1 MKIGD
6 KVRFLS
12 EVGEGRVV
20 GFQGK
25 DIALVEDADG
35 FEIPMQIK
43 ELVVV
48 QTDEYNIPTSQQKQK
63 RAEETPH
70 AKSDVAA
77 PYRGKTAQESP
88 YDRGSAHGS
97 AHNSTSANVERM
109 PFREYN
115 PVSGVSAASEVK
127 GGDVLNVY
135 LAYVPVDIKQVST
148 TPFETYLV
156 NDSNYYL
163 YYTYCNLENQ
173 SCQVRS
179 QGMIEPNTKLFLEEF
194 EKSELN
200 DLERVSVQLIAF
212 KDGKPFAMKPAVSVE
227 LRIDVVK
234 FYKLHTFQDN
244 DFFEEPALLYDIVR
258 NDQPAKQLY
267 VSAEEVKNALIQKRD
282 AVQPARK
289 PVQKKD
295 ERNGIL
301 EVDLHINELL
311 DNTHGLSNADML
323 HYQLKKFVEVMEQY
337 KHQQGKR
344 IVFIHGKGEGVLRKA
359 ILDELKRKYPRC
371 KWQDASFQ
379 EYGFG
384 ATQVTIHA

>member
-48 QTDEYNIPTSQQKQK
+48 QTDEYNIPMPQQRQK
-63 RAEETPH
+63 KTEETPH
-70 AKSDVAA
+70 DKSDVAV
-77 PYRGKTAQESP
+77 PYRGKT
-88 YDRGSAHGS
+88 
-97 AHNSTSANVERM
+97 T
-109 PFREYN
+109 
-115 PVSGVSAASEVK
+115 ASEIK
-127 GGDVLNVY
+127 GGGILNVY

-163 YYTYCNLENQ
+163 YFTYANIENQ
-173 SCQVRS
+173 SSMVRS
-179 QGMIEPNTKLFLEEF
+179 QGMIEPNTKMLLDRF
-194 EKSELN
+194 EKSQLN
-200 DLERVSVQLIAF
+200 DLERVAVQLIAF
-212 KDGKPFAMKPAVSVE
+212 KDGKPYVLKPAVGVE

-234 FYKLHTFQDN
+234 FYKLHTFQEN

-267 VSAEEVKNALIQKRD
+267 VSADDVKQALLQKKD
-282 AVQPARK
+282 VQPARK
-289 PVQKKD
+289 PVQKQE
-295 ERNGIL
+295 ERNAVL
-301 EVDLHINELL
+301 EVDLHINALL

-323 HYQLKKFVEVMEQY
+323 QYQLKKFVEVMEQY

-359 ILDELKRKYPRC
+359 VLDELRRKYPRC

-384 ATQVTIHA
+384 ATQVTIHL

>member
-77 PYRGKTAQESP
+77 PYRGKTAQGSP
-88 YDRGSAHGS
+88 CDRGSVHAS

-109 PFREYN
+109 PFSEHH

>member
-1 MKIGD
+1 
-6 KVRFLS
+6 
-12 EVGEGRVV
+12 
-20 GFQGK
+20 
-25 DIALVEDADG
+25 
-35 FEIPMQIK
+35 
-43 ELVVV
+43 
-48 QTDEYNIPTSQQKQK
+48 
-63 RAEETPH
+63 
-70 AKSDVAA
+70 
-77 PYRGKTAQESP
+77 
-88 YDRGSAHGS
+88 
-97 AHNSTSANVERM
+97 
-109 PFREYN
+109 
-115 PVSGVSAASEVK
+115 
-127 GGDVLNVY
+127 
-135 LAYVPVDIKQVST
+135 
-148 TPFETYLV
+148 
-156 NDSNYYL
+156 
-163 YYTYCNLENQ
+163 
-173 SCQVRS
+173 VRS

-267 VSAEEVKNALIQKRD
+267 VSAEEVKNALVQKRD
-282 AVQPARK
+282 VQPARK

>member
-12 EVGEGRVV
+12 EVGGGKVV
-20 GFQGK
+20 GFRGK

-48 QTDEYNIPTSQQKQK
+48 ETDNYNIPTKGSRENNEANREKASHK
-63 RAEETPH
+63 
-70 AKSDVAA
+70 DVAA
-77 PYRGKTAQESP
+77 PYRGK
-88 YDRGSAHGS
+88 
-97 AHNSTSANVERM
+97 ST
-109 PFREYN
+109 PN
-115 PVSGVSAASEVK
+115 PTPSTGNNDLQLTVNEIK
-127 GGDVLNVY
+127 GADILNVY

-156 NDSNYYL
+156 NDSNYFL
-163 YYTYCNLENQ
+163 YYTYANMENQ

-179 QGMIEPNTKLFLEEF
+179 HGMIEPNTKLFLEEF
-194 EKSELN
+194 EKSQLN
-200 DLERVSVQLIAF
+200 DLERVVVQLIAF

-234 FYKLHTFQDN
+234 FYKLHTFQEN

-267 VSAEEVKNALIQKRD
+267 VSAEDVKTALLQKRD
-282 AVQPARK
+282 KQPARK
-289 PVQKKD
+289 PVQQK
-295 ERNGIL
+295 EQRNAVL
-301 EVDLHINELL
+301 EVDLHINALL
-311 DNTHGLSNADML
+311 DNTHGLSNSDML
-323 HYQLKKFVEVMEQY
+323 QYQLKKFVEVMEQY
-337 KHQQGKR
+337 KNQHGKR

-359 ILDELKRKYPRC
+359 LLDDLKRKYPCC

-384 ATQVTIHA
+384 ATQVTVY

>member
-1 MKIGD
+1 M
-6 KVRFLS
+6 
-12 EVGEGRVV
+12 
-20 GFQGK
+20 
-25 DIALVEDADG
+25 
-35 FEIPMQIK
+35 
-43 ELVVV
+43 
-48 QTDEYNIPTSQQKQK
+48 
-63 RAEETPH
+63 
-70 AKSDVAA
+70 
-77 PYRGKTAQESP
+77 
-88 YDRGSAHGS
+88 
-97 AHNSTSANVERM
+97 
-109 PFREYN
+109 
-115 PVSGVSAASEVK
+115 SAASEVK

-282 AVQPARK
+282 TVQPARK

>member
-12 EVGEGRVV
+12 EVGGGKVV

-35 FEIPMQIK
+35 FEIPMQKK
-43 ELVVV
+43 ELVVIE
-48 QTDEYNIPTSQQKQK
+48 TDDYNIPTPQQKQK
-63 RAEETPH
+63 KAEDLPRG
-70 AKSDVAA
+70 KSDVAA
-77 PYRGKTAQESP
+77 PYRGKSSSQS
-88 YDRGSAHGS
+88 SHS
-97 AHNSTSANVERM
+97 KVEGVA
-109 PFREYN
+109 FRPGEYN
-115 PVSGVSAASEVK
+115 NGQRSMVNGQPEIK

-179 QGMIEPNTKLFLEEF
+179 QGLIEPNTKLFLEEF
-194 EKSELN
+194 EKSQLN
-200 DLERVSVQLIAF
+200 DLERVVVQCIAF
-212 KDGKPFAMKPAVSVE
+212 KDNKPYALKPAVSVE

-295 ERNGIL
+295 DRNAIL
-301 EVDLHINELL
+301 EVDLHIHELL

-323 HYQLKKFVEVMEQY
+323 QYQLKKFVEVMEQY
-337 KHQQGKR
+337 KNQQGKR

-384 ATQVTIHA
+384 ATQVTIH

>member
-12 EVGEGRVV
+12 EVGGGKVV
-20 GFQGK
+20 GFRGK

-35 FEIPMQIK
+35 FEIPMQVR

-48 QTDEYNIPTSQQKQK
+48 ETDDYNIPTPQQKEK
-63 RAEETPH
+63 RQGSATT
-70 AKSDVAA
+70 KSVAQEA
-77 PYRGKTAQESP
+77 VPYRGKIFEPVQASQTREGDASQGFAQGVNDQFLVQQETK
-88 YDRGSAHGS
+88 GSD
-97 AHNSTSANVERM
+97 M
-109 PFREYN
+109 
-115 PVSGVSAASEVK
+115 
-127 GGDVLNVY
+127 LNVY

-163 YYTYCNLENQ
+163 YYTYSTIENR
-173 SCQVRS
+173 SCILHS
-179 QGMIEPNTKLFLEEF
+179 HGLIEPNTKLFLEEF
-194 EKSELN
+194 EKVQLN
-200 DLERVSVQLIAF
+200 DLERVAVQCIAF
-212 KDGKPFAMKPAVSVE
+212 KENKPFALKPAVSVE

-234 FYKLHTFQDN
+234 FYKLHTFQEN

-258 NDQPAKQLY
+258 NDQLTKQLY
-267 VSAEEVKNALIQKRD
+267 VSEEDVKNALIQKKD
-282 AVQPARK
+282 VQPARK
-289 PVQKKD
+289 PSFNKD
-295 ERNGIL
+295 NRNAIL

-311 DNTHGLSNADML
+311 DNTHGLSNTDML
-323 HYQLKKFVEVMEQY
+323 QYQLKKFVEVMEQY
-337 KHQQGKR
+337 KNQQGKR

-359 ILDELKRKYPRC
+359 ILDELKRKYARC

-384 ATQVTIHA
+384 ATQVTIH

>member
-12 EVGEGRVV
+12 EVGGGRIV

-35 FEIPMQIK
+35 FEIPMLLK
-43 ELVVV
+43 ELVVIE
-48 QTDEYNIPTSQQKQK
+48 TDDYNIP
-63 RAEETPH
+63 
-70 AKSDVAA
+70 AKGS
-77 PYRGKTAQESP
+77 RESG
-88 YDRGSAHGS
+88 DSFNGQRSTV
-97 AHNSTSANVERM
+97 NVQRSTS
-109 PFREYN
+109 
-115 PVSGVSAASEVK
+115 SEIK
-127 GGDVLNVY
+127 GGDILNVY

-163 YYTYCNLENQ
+163 YFTYVNLENQ
-173 SCQVRS
+173 SCMVRA
-179 QGMIEPNTKLFLEEF
+179 QGMIEPNTKMLLDRF
-194 EKSELN
+194 EKSQLN
-200 DLERVSVQLIAF
+200 DLERVAVQLIAF
-212 KDGKPFAMKPAVSVE
+212 KDGKPYVLKPAVSVE

-234 FYKLHTFQDN
+234 FYKLHTFQEN
-244 DFFEEPALLYDIVR
+244 DFFDEPALLYDIVR

-267 VSAEEVKNALIQKRD
+267 VSADDVKQALLQKKD
-282 AVQPARK
+282 VQPARK

-295 ERNGIL
+295 ERNAIL
-301 EVDLHINELL
+301 EVDLHINALL

-323 HYQLKKFVEVMEQY
+323 QYQLKKFVEVMEQY

-359 ILDELKRKYPRC
+359 VLDELKRKYPRC

>member
-12 EVGEGRVV
+12 EVGGGRIV

-25 DIALVEDADG
+25 DVALVEDADG
-35 FEIPMQIK
+35 FEIPMLIK

-48 QTDEYNIPTSQQKQK
+48 QTDEYNIPMPQQRQK
-63 RAEETPH
+63 KTEETPH
-70 AKSDVAA
+70 DKSDVAV
-77 PYRGKTAQESP
+77 PYRGKT
-88 YDRGSAHGS
+88 
-97 AHNSTSANVERM
+97 T
-109 PFREYN
+109 
-115 PVSGVSAASEVK
+115 ASEIK
-127 GGDVLNVY
+127 GGDILNVY

-163 YYTYCNLENQ
+163 YFTYANIENQ
-173 SCQVRS
+173 SSMVRS
-179 QGMIEPNTKLFLEEF
+179 QGLIEPNTKMLLDRF
-194 EKSELN
+194 EKSQLN
-200 DLERVSVQLIAF
+200 DLERVAVQLIAF
-212 KDGKPFAMKPAVSVE
+212 KDGKPYVLKPAVSVE
-227 LRIDVVK
+227 LRIDMVK
-234 FYKLHTFQDN
+234 FYKLHTFQEN

-267 VSAEEVKNALIQKRD
+267 VSADDVKQALLQKKD
-282 AVQPARK
+282 VQPARK
-289 PVQKKD
+289 PVQKKE
-295 ERNGIL
+295 ERNAVL
-301 EVDLHINELL
+301 EVDLHINALL

-323 HYQLKKFVEVMEQY
+323 EYQLKKFVEVMEQY

-359 ILDELKRKYPRC
+359 VLDELRRKYPRC

-384 ATQVTIHA
+384 ATQVTIHL

>member
-48 QTDEYNIPTSQQKQK
+48 QTDEYNIPMPQQRQK
-63 RAEETPH
+63 KTEETPH
-70 AKSDVAA
+70 DKSDVAV
-77 PYRGKTAQESP
+77 PYRGKT
-88 YDRGSAHGS
+88 
-97 AHNSTSANVERM
+97 T
-109 PFREYN
+109 
-115 PVSGVSAASEVK
+115 ASEIK
-127 GGDVLNVY
+127 GGDILNVY

-163 YYTYCNLENQ
+163 YFTYANIENQ
-173 SCQVRS
+173 SSMVRS
-179 QGMIEPNTKLFLEEF
+179 QGLIEPNTKMLLDRF
-194 EKSELN
+194 EKSQLN
-200 DLERVSVQLIAF
+200 DLERVAVQLIAF
-212 KDGKPFAMKPAVSVE
+212 KDGKPYVLKPAVGVE

-234 FYKLHTFQDN
+234 FYKLHTFQEN

-258 NDQPAKQLY
+258 NDQPAKQLF
-267 VSAEEVKNALIQKRD
+267 VNAEDVKQALLQKKD
-282 AVQPARK
+282 VQPARK
-289 PVQKKD
+289 PVQKKE
-295 ERNGIL
+295 ERNAVL
-301 EVDLHINELL
+301 EVDLHINALL

-323 HYQLKKFVEVMEQY
+323 QYQLKKFVEVMEQY

-359 ILDELKRKYPRC
+359 VLDELRRKYPRC

-384 ATQVTIHA
+384 ATQVTIHL

>member
-1 MKIGD
+1 MVNG
-6 KVRFLS
+6 
-12 EVGEGRVV
+12 
-20 GFQGK
+20 QP
-25 DIALVEDADG
+25 
-35 FEIPMQIK
+35 EI
-43 ELVVV
+43 
-48 QTDEYNIPTSQQKQK
+48 
-63 RAEETPH
+63 
-70 AKSDVAA
+70 
-77 PYRGKTAQESP
+77 
-88 YDRGSAHGS
+88 
-97 AHNSTSANVERM
+97 
-109 PFREYN
+109 
-115 PVSGVSAASEVK
+115 K

-135 LAYVPVDIKQVST
+135 LAYVPVDIKQVSS

-179 QGMIEPNTKLFLEEF
+179 QGMIEPNTKLFLEGF
-194 EKSELN
+194 EKSQLN
-200 DLERVSVQLIAF
+200 DLERVVVQLIAF

-267 VSAEEVKNALIQKRD
+267 VSAEGVKNALIQKRD
-282 AVQPARK
+282 VVQPARK
-289 PVQKKD
+289 PTQKKD
-295 ERNGIL
+295 DRNAIL
-301 EVDLHINELL
+301 EVDLHIHELI

-323 HYQLKKFVEVMEQY
+323 QYQLKKFVEVMEQY

-344 IVFIHGKGEGVLRKA
+344 IVFIHGKGEGVLRRA
-359 ILDELKRKYPRC
+359 LLEELKRHYPAC
-371 KWQDASFQ
+371 QVQDASFK

-384 ATQVTIHA
+384 ATQVTIHHSR

>member
-12 EVGEGRVV
+12 EVGGGKVV

-48 QTDEYNIPTSQQKQK
+48 QTDEYNIPTPQQKQK
-63 RAEETPH
+63 KAEDSPH
-70 AKSDVAA
+70 AKSEVAA
-77 PYRGKTAQESP
+77 PYRGKTAP
-88 YDRGSAHGS
+88 DAFYDKGMHGF
-97 AHNSTSANVERM
+97 AHNSSSPKVEGMSLRAG
-109 PFREYN
+109 EHH
-115 PVSGVSAASEVK
+115 PVSGVSTANEIK
-127 GGDVLNVY
+127 GGDILNVY

-179 QGMIEPNTKLFLEEF
+179 QGLIEPNTKLFLEEF
-194 EKSELN
+194 EKSQLN
-200 DLERVSVQLIAF
+200 DLERVVVQCIAF
-212 KDGKPFAMKPAVSVE
+212 KENKPYALKPAISVE

-258 NDQPAKQLY
+258 NDQPAKQMY

-289 PVQKKD
+289 SVQKD
-295 ERNGIL
+295 DRNSIL

-323 HYQLKKFVEVMEQY
+323 QYQLKKFVEVMEQY

-384 ATQVTIHA
+384 ATQVTIH

>member
-12 EVGEGRVV
+12 EVGGGKVV

-48 QTDEYNIPTSQQKQK
+48 QTDEYNIPTPQQKQK
-63 RAEETPH
+63 RADDSPH
-70 AKSDVAA
+70 AKAEVAA
-77 PYRGKTAQESP
+77 PYRGKTAQDASF
-88 YDRGSAHGS
+88 DKGMHVF
-97 AHNSTSANVERM
+97 AHNSSSTKVEGM
-109 PFREYN
+109 SFRAGEHH
-115 PVSGVSAASEVK
+115 PVSGVSAANEIK
-127 GGDVLNVY
+127 GGDILNVY

-179 QGMIEPNTKLFLEEF
+179 QGLIEPNTKLFLEEF
-194 EKSELN
+194 EKSQLN
-200 DLERVSVQLIAF
+200 DLERVVVQCIAF
-212 KDGKPFAMKPAVSVE
+212 KDNKPYALKPAVSVE

-289 PVQKKD
+289 SVQKKD
-295 ERNGIL
+295 DRNAIL

-323 HYQLKKFVEVMEQY
+323 QYQLKKFVEVMEQY
-337 KHQQGKR
+337 KNQQGKR

-371 KWQDASFQ
+371 RWQDASFQ

-384 ATQVTIHA
+384 ATQVTIH

>member
-1 MKIGD
+1 
-6 KVRFLS
+6 
-12 EVGEGRVV
+12 
-20 GFQGK
+20 
-25 DIALVEDADG
+25 
-35 FEIPMQIK
+35 
-43 ELVVV
+43 
-48 QTDEYNIPTSQQKQK
+48 
-63 RAEETPH
+63 
-70 AKSDVAA
+70 
-77 PYRGKTAQESP
+77 
-88 YDRGSAHGS
+88 
-97 AHNSTSANVERM
+97 M
-109 PFREYN
+109 PFREHH

-127 GGDVLNVY
+127 GGDILNVY
-135 LAYVPVDIKQVST
+135 LAYVLVDIKQVST

>member
-12 EVGEGRVV
+12 EVGGGRIV

-25 DIALVEDADG
+25 DVALVEDADG
-35 FEIPMQIK
+35 FEIPMLIK

-77 PYRGKTAQESP
+77 PYRGKT
-88 YDRGSAHGS
+88 
-97 AHNSTSANVERM
+97 T
-109 PFREYN
+109 
-115 PVSGVSAASEVK
+115 ASEIK
-127 GGDVLNVY
+127 GGDILNVY

-163 YYTYCNLENQ
+163 YFTYANIENQ
-173 SCQVRS
+173 SSMVRS
-179 QGMIEPNTKLFLEEF
+179 QGLIEPNTKMLLDRF
-194 EKSELN
+194 EKSQLN
-200 DLERVSVQLIAF
+200 DLERVAVQLIAF
-212 KDGKPFAMKPAVSVE
+212 KDGKPYVLKPAVGVE

-234 FYKLHTFQDN
+234 FYKLHTFQEN

-267 VSAEEVKNALIQKRD
+267 VSADDVKQALLQKKD
-282 AVQPARK
+282 VQPARK
-289 PVQKKD
+289 PVQKKE
-295 ERNGIL
+295 ERNAVL
-301 EVDLHINELL
+301 EVDLHINALL

-323 HYQLKKFVEVMEQY
+323 QYQLKKFVEVMEQY

-359 ILDELKRKYPRC
+359 VLDELRRKYPRC

-384 ATQVTIHA
+384 ATQVTIHL

>member
-12 EVGEGRVV
+12 EVGGGKVV
-20 GFQGK
+20 GFRGK

-35 FEIPMQIK
+35 FEIPMQVK
-43 ELVVV
+43 ELVVI
-48 QTDEYNIPTSQQKQK
+48 QTDEYNIPTPQQKEK
-63 RAEETPH
+63 RQESSQPKPVAQE
-70 AKSDVAA
+70 AA
-77 PYRGKTAQESP
+77 PFRGKTSQPVVLPPSRTGDTSQGFTQGTSDKFIAQPEI
-88 YDRGSAHGS
+88 
-97 AHNSTSANVERM
+97 
-109 PFREYN
+109 
-115 PVSGVSAASEVK
+115 K
-127 GGDVLNVY
+127 GGDILNVY
-135 LAYVPVDIKQVST
+135 LAYVPVDIRQVST

-163 YYTYCNLENQ
+163 YYTYSNIENQ
-173 SCQVRS
+173 SSNVRS
-179 QGMIEPNTKLFLEEF
+179 QGLIEPNTKLFLEEF
-194 EKSELN
+194 EKSQLN
-200 DLERVSVQLIAF
+200 DLERVAVQCIAF
-212 KDGKPFAMKPAVSVE
+212 KENKPFALKPAISVE

-234 FYKLHTFQDN
+234 FYKLHTFQEN

-267 VSAEEVKNALIQKRD
+267 VSAEEVKDALIQKKG
-282 AVQPARK
+282 VQPARK
-289 PVQKKD
+289 PVQKKED
-295 ERNGIL
+295 RNAVL

-323 HYQLKKFVEVMEQY
+323 QYQLKKFVEVMEQY

-384 ATQVTIHA
+384 ATQVIIH